1 MKEKWY
7 EIADEVEKAL
17 ENQQPVVAL
26 ESTLIAQGLPY
37 PKNIEVALAMEGAV
51 RQSGA
56 VPATI
61 GIINGICKIGLSRQE
76 VEFLGDGKSKVF
88 KVGEGELPFVI
99 GTQKNASTTVSG
111 TAWLADRFNIK
122 VFATGGTGGV
132 HRNVTESY
140 DVSQDLF
147 TMSHT
152 PIVIVSSGAK
162 SILDIQK
169 TNEVMESY
177 GILIVGYR
185 TDYFP
190 AFYSRKSSIGLNYRV
205 DEAVQV
211 AKVYRAKSMMKSKQ
225 ALLVANPVPEADEID
240 EKQINKIIQE
250 ATEEA
255 SRKGIKGKEI
265 TPFLLANIAERSG
278 GTSMKANIALLINN
292 AKTAGEIAVEVSKVL
307 NNGNKKQIGFSQE

>member
-7 EIADEVEKAL
+7 EIAEEVERAL
-17 ENQQPVVAL
+17 ENQRPVVAL

-37 PKNIEVALAMEGAV
+37 PKNIEVALAMEDAV

-61 GIINGICKIGLSRQE
+61 GIINGICKIGLSKQE

-88 KVGEGELPFVI
+88 KVGEGEIPYVI

-132 HRNVTESY
+132 HRNVTQTY
-140 DVSQDLF
+140 DISQDLF

-152 PIVIVSSGAK
+152 PIIIVSSGAK

-177 GILIVGYR
+177 GILILGYQ

-190 AFYSRKSSIGLNYRV
+190 AFYTRKSSILLNYRV
-205 DEAVQV
+205 EEAVEV
-211 AKVYRAKSMMKSKQ
+211 AMIYQAKSVMKGKQ
-225 ALLVANPVPEADEID
+225 ALLVANPVPPSDEID
-240 EKQINKIIQE
+240 EHNINGIIQE

-255 SRKGIKGKEI
+255 VKKGIKGKEI

-278 GTSMKANIALLINN
+278 GTSMKANIALLVNN